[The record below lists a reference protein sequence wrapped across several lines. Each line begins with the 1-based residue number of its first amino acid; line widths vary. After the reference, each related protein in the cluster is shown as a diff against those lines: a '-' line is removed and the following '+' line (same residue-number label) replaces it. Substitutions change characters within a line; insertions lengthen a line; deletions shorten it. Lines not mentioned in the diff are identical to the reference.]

1 MDRESERGSGRPYVL
16 TWLGLL
22 LLTATSYGV
31 DRLGLGGWGFAV
43 SLSIAVLKASAVVLV
58 FMHLTREP
66 FVIRFVA
73 VLNVVYVLLICVG
86 IAADVAAR

>member
-1 MDRESERGSGRPYVL
+1 MNRERDSGTPYVL

-22 LLTATSYGV
+22 ALTAASYSI
-31 DRLGLGGWGFAV
+31 DRLGLGAWGFAA
-43 SLSIAVLKASAVVLV
+43 SLSIAVLKAGVVLLV
-58 FMHLTREP
+58 FMHLTKEP

-73 VLNVVYVLLICVG
+73 ILNVLYVLLICVG